1 MTDMAG
7 ATDMSPAGRQH
18 QQGQQDSE
26 AGKEEDV
33 HQLQAAAM
41 ERVNSQ
47 KVVIPTASR
56 RHLKEVDV
64 RKLTKSQ
71 KNLMLDEA
79 LQSKD
84 NDAERFLGKV
94 KERMDRAG
102 IDLATVE
109 VRMNQLKVE
118 ANIAVGSRGNPTV
131 TNTVLNIADGV
142 LHKLHLKKLT
152 LQPFTMIDTMNSILY
167 PGRFTLLL
175 GPPGAGKS
183 TLLNALAGRLHKSST
198 VTTTGDITYNGKG
211 FDSFRAVHTAAY
223 VDQND
228 LHQPELTVR
237 ETFNFAARCQGTG
250 YKAEELEELR
260 KKEKEAGYIPDWE
273 LDAFMKAEIR
283 KGKRE
288 SIVTDLVIKLLGLDV
303 CSETLI
309 GNDQIRGVSGGQR
322 KRVTTGEL
330 LVSPKK
336 TLFLDEISTG
346 LDSATTFQIM
356 RTLRH
361 FAHLRQATML
371 IALLQPTPEVYHLF
385 DDIMLLSEGNLVFHG
400 PREQVVPFF
409 ESMHFFVPERKAV
422 SDFLQEVTS
431 KKDQKQY
438 YRGKG
443 KWEYMP
449 VVGFAKAFDQT
460 EMAQGTRG
468 ALAQP
473 YQAPNPKC
481 EEALIQHKYA
491 LNGLQRWKALMQRE
505 FTLIKR
511 TIVVYKA
518 KSFQILVMGL
528 IAATLFLRTHI
539 HPISPNDGQEIAG
552 FTFFG
557 LLVILFNGIAEMS
570 MAVERLPVFWKH
582 QRLMFFDA
590 FSFAFPA
597 ALQRVPYSLLVS
609 LIWTVVTYFP
619 VGLAPQPSRFFMFWA
634 IVFVTH
640 QVGVCV
646 FRCTAMLSRNIVV
659 ANGMGMLTLLCFI
672 LLDGFVI
679 VKRYIHPWVVWIYW
693 INPLQYA
700 QKAII
705 INEFSGG
712 HWQNK
717 NYPYPPYQGLTLG
730 DGILRNLDMEN
741 KYWWVWLGIGVNLAY
756 ILLMNMI
763 IIVCLAYLPA
773 YGSNATVAKTEEE
786 LEDRHQ
792 SLYGDADS
800 ADDIKI
806 SMPRNDNADGT
817 QSNGNAGNN
826 QIPAQVQN
834 GADSAHPLR
843 GNQQQS
849 RRDSLESSVS
859 FAVSEQSRSHSQTLD
874 GAGSGQPRAA
884 GKHSSHSSRRR
895 TLSGNSSSKHR
906 SKKQLE
912 GEGMVLPFEPMTMT
926 FKDLHYW
933 VQIPKEGAK
942 DRDHVHME
950 GNTPWLELLLGI
962 SGAFRPKVLTC
973 LMGVTGAGK
982 TTLMDVLAGRKT
994 GGRIEGEVRING
1006 HPKEQDSFARVSGY
1020 VEQFDTHSAAATVHE
1035 ALMFSGTLRNEK
1047 DIDRDT
1053 TEAFVDQV
1061 MDLVELRS
1069 LAGAIVGRAGESGLS
1084 VEQRKRLTIA
1094 VELVANPSIVFMD
1107 EPTSGLDA
1115 RAAAIVMRTVR
1126 NIVNTGRT
1134 IVCTI
1139 HQPSIDIFEAF
1150 DELLLLKRGGECIFN
1165 GQLGKDS
1172 GRLVEY
1178 FAAVP
1183 GVPAIQGELNPATW
1197 MLEITTPG
1205 MEHQL
1210 GVDFAQVYRES
1221 DLAKQYDKLL
1231 DEFSSP
1237 KEGTKAL
1244 RFDSK
1249 YPKPFWVQFQTV
1261 FHKYSAAYWRMPE
1274 YNGMR
1279 FFYAISVGF
1288 LFGAIFWRNGD
1299 KLTTQAGLTNVL
1311 GALYASVLFF
1321 AIINAL
1327 VVQPV
1332 INAERAVSYRERA
1345 AGMYSFAPWTLALG
1359 CVEILYISVQT
1370 IIFTSIVYWMCWFQ
1384 RDAGKFFWFLLFT
1397 YLTQV
1402 YFTFFGMIA
1411 VALTPNMKIAAV
1423 CSSYMYSLFH
1433 LFAGFVI
1440 TQVNMPGWWIWVS
1453 YLNPI
1458 FWTVYGLIESQ
1469 VYNLSTTITLNSGE
1483 AVPAY
1488 EAVLQIFGYHR
1499 GMLGWIVLILVA
1511 WCGIC
1516 WGATYLALSRLNFLK
1531 R

>member
-1 MTDMAG
+1 MAG
-7 ATDMSPAGRQH
+7 GNDMGLGSREH
-18 QQGQQDSE
+18 KEEQQD
-26 AGKEEDV
+26 AGERKDDDFE
-33 HQLQAAAM
+33 QLQAAAM
-41 ERVNSQ
+41 QRVNSK
-47 KVVIPTASR
+47 KVVVPTASR
-56 RHLKEVDV
+56 KNIQEVDV
-64 RKLTKSQ
+64 RKLTSSQ
-71 KNLMLDEA
+71 KNRILDA
-79 LQSKD
+79 GLQSKD

-109 VRMNQLKVE
+109 VRMDKLTVQ
-118 ANIAVGSRGNPTV
+118 ADIAVGSRGNPTV
-131 TNTVLNIADGV
+131 TNTLRNMAEGVLN
-142 LHKLHLKKLT
+142 KMHLLKSDH
-152 LQPFTMIDTMNSILY
+152 QRFTIIETMNSILY

-183 TLLNALAGRLHKSST
+183 TLLNALAGRLHKSGT
-198 VTTTGDITYNGKG
+198 MDTTGSITYNGKG
-211 FDSFRAVHTAAY
+211 FDQFRAVHTSAY

-250 YKAEELEELR
+250 HKAEELDELR
-260 KKEKEAGYIPDWE
+260 KKEKEMGYTPDWE

-283 KGKRE
+283 KGKKD

-371 IALLQPTPEVYHLF
+371 IALLQPTPETYHLF

-400 PREQVVPFF
+400 PKEEVVPFF
-409 ESMHFFVPERKAV
+409 QSMGFYVPERKAV

-431 KKDQKQY
+431 PKDQAQY

-449 VVGFAKAFDQT
+449 VIGFAKAFDQT
-460 EMAQGTRG
+460 EMAKTTRG
-468 ALAQP
+468 SLAQP

-481 EEALIQHKYA
+481 EEALITYKYA
-491 LNGLQRWKALMQRE
+491 LNGFQRWKALMNRE

-518 KSFQILVMGL
+518 KSFQIFVMGL

-570 MAVERLPVFWKH
+570 MAVERLPVFWKQ

-597 ALQRVPYSLLVS
+597 ALQRIPYSVLVS
-609 LIWTVVTYFP
+609 LIWTVITYFP

-640 QVGVCV
+640 QVGVCI
-646 FRCTAMLSRNIVV
+646 FRCTAMISRNIVV
-659 ANGMGMLTLLCFI
+659 ANGLGMLLLLCCI

-693 INPLQYA
+693 MNPLQYA
-700 QKAII
+700 QKAIL
-705 INEFSGG
+705 INEFSGH

-717 NYPYPPYQGLTLG
+717 PYPYPIYGGMTLG
-730 DGILRNLDMEN
+730 DGILAGLDMEN
-741 KYWWVWLGIGVNLAY
+741 KYWWVWLGIGVNVAY
-756 ILLMNMI
+756 ILLMNVI
-763 IIVCLAYLPA
+763 IIICLAYLPA
-773 YGSNATVAKTEEE
+773 YGANATVAKTEEE
-786 LEDRHQ
+786 LEDRHRA
-792 SLYGDADS
+792 LFGDADN
-800 ADDIKI
+800 ADDITI
-806 SMPRNDNADGT
+806 ELPASNGHAHEDHVNGDAGR
-817 QSNGNAGNN
+817 NGNA
-826 QIPAQVQN
+826 QMQN
-834 GADSAHPLR
+834 GVNGTGGSHPAR
-843 GNQQQS
+843 GNEPQPAS
-849 RRDSLESSVS
+849 RRDSIDSQVS
-859 FAVSEQSRSHSQTLD
+859 TVQSEQAQSLHR
-874 GAGSGQPRAA
+874 AGSKGLGSRRPSKA
-884 GKHSSHSSRRR
+884 SSSRRR
-895 TLSGNSSSKHR
+895 ALGGASSKTR

-942 DRDHVHME
+942 DRAHVHME
-950 GNTPWLELLLGI
+950 GSTPWLELLLGI

-994 GGRIEGEVRING
+994 GGRIEGDVRING

-1035 ALMFSGTLRNEK
+1035 ALMFSGVLRNEN
-1047 DIDRDT
+1047 DIDHDT

-1069 LAGAIVGRAGESGLS
+1069 LANAVVGRAGSTGLS

-1172 GRLVEY
+1172 GRLIDY
-1178 FAAVP
+1178 FSAVP
-1183 GVPAIQGELNPATW
+1183 GVPAIEGELNPATW

-1205 MEHQL
+1205 MEYQL

-1221 DLAKQYDKLL
+1221 NLAKKYDKLL

-1244 RFDSK
+1244 SFKSK
-1249 YPKPFWVQFQTV
+1249 YPKPFMVQFHTV
-1261 FHKYSAAYWRMPE
+1261 FAKYTAAYWRMPE

-1288 LFGAIFWRNGD
+1288 LFGAIFWRLGD

-1332 INAERAVSYRERA
+1332 ISAERAVSYRERA
-1345 AGMYSFAPWTLALG
+1345 AGMYSFAPWVLALG
-1359 CVEILYISVQT
+1359 CVEILYISAQSV
-1370 IIFTSIVYWMCWFQ
+1370 IFTVIVYWCCWFQ
-1384 RDAGKFFWFLLFT
+1384 RDAGKFFWFLLYT

-1411 VALTPNMKIAAV
+1411 VAITPNMKIAAV

-1469 VYNLSTTITLNSGE
+1469 VDNLDVLVTLNSG
-1483 AVPAY
+1483 VSQPAY
-1488 EAVLQIFGYHR
+1488 EAVETIFGYHR
-1499 GMLGWIVLILVA
+1499 GMLGWIVLILLA
-1511 WCGIC
+1511 WCAIC
-1516 WGATYLALSRLNFLK
+1516 WSATYVALSRLNFLK